1 MILRHLRLVDFRNYT
16 TIDVA
21 PAPGL
26 TVVVGS
32 NGQGK
37 TNLIEAVA
45 YLSMLESFR
54 GVPAEALVR
63 DGQDR
68 AQIRGEVEVDQRA
81 VTVDATIA
89 RVGSSAVTVN
99 GQRLRRARDLLGV
112 VRCTVFTPDD
122 LELVK
127 GAPALRRQFLDQLLV
142 ALQPKMEQLRS
153 DVDRV
158 LRQRGNLL
166 KQSGGRLTTDIQLT
180 LDVWDTKLDQLGT
193 ALASARQ
200 RLVADLEPIVASAYT
215 DVAGPG
221 AAIGLRY
228 SPSWFDEGLAAALV
242 RTRTEDLRRG
252 VTTVGPHRDDLE
264 VSLHGASARTHASQ
278 GEQRSLALSLRLGG
292 HALVTDRVGSPPILL
307 LDDVFSEL
315 DPGRTA
321 ALVAHLPAGQS
332 LLTTAER
339 IPDGAKPELIL
350 EVRDGR
356 LVS

>member
-1 MILRHLRLVDFRNYT
+1 MILSHLRLIDFRNYT
-16 TIDVA
+16 TVDVA
-21 PAPGL
+21 PAQGL
-26 TVVVGS
+26 TVVVGT

-54 GVPAEALVR
+54 GVPADALIR
-63 DGQDR
+63 DGQER
-68 AQIRGEVEVDQRA
+68 AQIRGEVSVDQRA

-89 RVGSSAVTVN
+89 RVGPSPVTVN

-122 LELVK
+122 LDLVK
-127 GAPALRRQFLDQLLV
+127 GAPLLRRQFLDQLLV
-142 ALQPKMEQLRS
+142 ALQPKMEALRA

-180 LDVWDTKLDQLGT
+180 LEVWDAKLEQLGT
-193 ALASARQ
+193 QLAMARAQ
-200 RLVADLEPIVASAYT
+200 LVTDLEPIVTAAYR
-215 DVAGPG
+215 DVAG
-221 AAIGLRY
+221 ADATIGLRY
-228 SPSWFDEGLAAALV
+228 APAWLEEGLGAALT
-242 RTRTEDLRRG
+242 RTRAEDLRRG
-252 VTTVGPHRDDLE
+252 VTTVGPHRDELE
-264 VSLHGASARTHASQ
+264 VRLHGAAARTHGSQ

-292 HALVTDRVGSPPILL
+292 HALVTERVGSPPILL

-339 IPDGAKPELIL
+339 IPDGAQPELVL